1 MVVMSQRNEQT
12 SDNEET
18 RLAQAADTL
27 SQLPRKPRS
36 RRAQVEYLH
45 ASILDAIDK
54 GYSYGELSALLAKE
68 SIDIPT
74 RTLKQ
79 YVRNQ
84 KRQNAMLDEAEEEEE
99 PAIVQPKPNNHKT
112 NKPTGFVE
120 MPAEL

>member
-27 SQLPRKPRS
+27 SHLPRKPRS

-79 YVRNQ
+79 YVRDQ
-84 KRQNAMLDEAEEEEE
+84 KRQNAMLEEEEE
-99 PAIVQPKPNNHKT
+99 EEATIVQPKPNNRKT

>member
-1 MVVMSQRNEQT
+1 MVVMSQRNEQA

-45 ASILDAIDK
+45 ASILNAIDK

-79 YVRNQ
+79 YVRDQ
-84 KRQNAMLDEAEEEEE
+84 KRQNAMLEEEEE
-99 PAIVQPKPNNHKT
+99 DEEPPTVPSNPPQRRT
-112 NKPTGFVE
+112 NKPAGFVE